1 MTLME
6 IKDILIVVLPLV
18 TAAVLGYYFSKKKE
32 IELKINEEKTRR
44 YENLITY
51 LSRGFMD
58 SDTSDNDKAKNKK
71 IFYEQSYIVWLYASD
86 EVIKNLNDF
95 AKAFANPAKNKNS
108 EEKKKVGKCLQKLIY
123 SMRKDIKGKTT
134 LKSEEFITT
143 TVLKGSGNG

>member
-1 MTLME
+1 ME

-58 SDTSDNDKAKNKK
+58 SDTSDNDKVKNKK
-71 IFYEQSYIVWLYASD
+71 IGSSPKSV
-86 EVIKNLNDF
+86 VIHRKFIANL
-95 AKAFANPAKNKNS
+95 A
-108 EEKKKVGKCLQKLIY
+108 LQI
-123 SMRKDIKGKTT
+123 
-134 LKSEEFITT
+134 
-143 TVLKGSGNG
+143 